1 MAVDRLLQRGDT
13 LRFLA
18 GRDHFQKFQNHSD
31 VTAAMSA
38 EIRRKLR
45 HINHLSRLSKQS
57 DFDNIFCHI
66 RCDIAFCSH
75 DLTVTGSAVTRKS
88 AHGKADVAAVGVF
101 NIRDLMIYNV
111 VVAMEYTASV
121 RSCLDRF
128 IDAFLCRMNCQNVN
142 RPFGVA
148 LCDAGTLVGDINFF
162 RIKRTVSFCLT
173 AVHAAKRSTLR
184 CTSFLE
190 EISISHRGH
199 ALWRLVR
206 QPQIQVEIVTGLLQT
221 HGAGRIAVSPVA
233 AHEAV
238 GLMPVADVLDGLNR
252 YDVADGSLRNDLFDL
267 REKGRIA
274 QHMTDYDFSV
284 VLAGRFQQLITVL
297 CTGGNR
303 LLHQD
308 MVAFFQRHQR
318 FPDMILILCAD
329 KNRICQLRLRQKL
342 FRARKTALFRYVVLF
357 CSFLYTGRIDIC
369 QRCNLH

>member
-1 MAVDRLLQRGDT
+1 M
-13 LRFLA
+13 
-18 GRDHFQKFQNHSD
+18 
-31 VTAAMSA
+31 
-38 EIRRKLR
+38 
-45 HINHLSRLSKQS
+45 
-57 DFDNIFCHI
+57 
-66 RCDIAFCSH
+66 
-75 DLTVTGSAVTRKS
+75 
-88 AHGKADVAAVGVF
+88 
-101 NIRDLMIYNV
+101 
-111 VVAMEYTASV
+111 
-121 RSCLDRF
+121 
-128 IDAFLCRMNCQNVN
+128 
-142 RPFGVA
+142 
-148 LCDAGTLVGDINFF
+148 
-162 RIKRTVSFCLT
+162 
-173 AVHAAKRSTLR
+173 
-184 CTSFLE
+184 
-190 EISISHRGH
+190 
-199 ALWRLVR
+199 
-206 QPQIQVEIVTGLLQT
+206 TGLLQT